1 MKGRLRVVASLAVTA
16 FFLWLAL
23 HEVKWP
29 EVWAHL
35 RNANWLYLALSILVA
50 TLSIHVRALRW
61 KSLLA
66 PLDPDVPFQPR
77 VAGTAVGFA
86 ANNLIPARVGEF
98 VRALVCGKLARLP
111 VSSVFATLVVERV
124 FDGLITVAL
133 LFTVMALPGF
143 PSPEKAANAL
153 NAVRF
158 LSLLIAVMGVVVIV
172 LALTPARSLALAERI
187 AGRLLPPRVG
197 RPLLKVFESFIGGLA
212 VLRDPRLLAV
222 STGWAILQWLFIP
235 LSIYFGCLAF
245 GITEPGYRG
254 ALFLQCVINLAVAI
268 PSSPGFFGP
277 LEAAAVYGLGLWG
290 VDESRAA
297 SFAIGYHLGGFI
309 TVTLLGLWYVQKLDL
324 SWKELIGKAES
335 AEAAGGTPP
344 AEAEPRRA

>member
-1 MKGRLRVVASLAVTA
+1 MKGRLRVAASLAVTA

-35 RNANWLYLALSILVA
+35 RSANWLYLALSITVA
-50 TLSIHVRALRW
+50 TLAVHVRALRW

-66 PLDPDVPFQPR
+66 PLDPAVPFQPR

-111 VSSVFATLVVERV
+111 VSAVFATLVVERV
-124 FDGLITVAL
+124 LDGLVTVGL

-143 PSPEKAANAL
+143 PAPEKAADAL
-153 NAVRF
+153 AAMRVVA
-158 LSLLIAVMGVVVIV
+158 LVIAVMGVVVIV
-172 LALTPARSLALAERI
+172 LALMPRRSLRMAE
-187 AGRLLPPRVG
+187 AAARLLPARAR
-197 RPLLKVFESFIGGLA
+197 RPLLKVFESFVGGLA
-212 VLRDPRLLAV
+212 VLRNPRLLAV
-222 STGWAILQWLFIP
+222 SVGWAVVQWLFMP

-309 TVTLLGLWYVQKLDL
+309 AVTLLGLWYVQKLDL
-324 SWKELIGKAES
+324 SWKELVGSAES
-335 AEAAGGTPP
+335 AEAPPP
-344 AEAEPRRA
+344 AEPAEPGRA

>member
-1 MKGRLRVVASLAVTA
+1 MKGRLKVAASLAVTA

-23 HEVKWP
+23 HEVKWA

-35 RNANWLYLALSILVA
+35 RGANWLYLALSVTVA

-66 PLDPDVPFQPR
+66 PLGPTVPFQPR
-77 VAGTAVGFA
+77 VAGTAVGMA

-111 VSSVFATLVVERV
+111 VSAVFATLVVERV
-124 FDGLITVAL
+124 LDGLVTVAL

-143 PSPEKAANAL
+143 PSPEKAAGAL

-158 LSLLIAVMGVVVIV
+158 LSLVIAVMGVVVIV
-172 LALTPARSLALAERI
+172 LALMPRRSLRMAEAAAGVLPARARQ
-187 AGRLLPPRVG
+187 
-197 RPLLKVFESFIGGLA
+197 PLLKVFESFVGGLA

-222 STGWAILQWLFIP
+222 SVGWAILQWLFIP
-235 LSIYFGCLAF
+235 LSIWFGCLAF

-309 TVTLLGLWYVQKLDL
+309 IVTLLGLWYVQKLDL
-324 SWKELIGKAES
+324 SWKELVGTAEKAE
-335 AEAAGGTPP
+335 AEAGTAPAGK
-344 AEAEPRRA
+344 AEPRRA

>member
-1 MKGRLRVVASLAVTA
+1 MKGRLRVAVSLAVTA

-153 NAVRF
+153 NVRALPLAVDR
-158 LSLLIAVMGVVVIV
+158 GEGRVVIV
-172 LALTPARSLALAERI
+172 MALMPRRSLRMAEAA
-187 AGRLLPPRVG
+187 AGAASRAGAAAAAEGCSRAY
-197 RPLLKVFESFIGGLA
+197 IGGLA
-212 VLRDPRLLAV
+212 VLRDTRLLAV
-222 STGWAILQWLFIP
+222 STGWAIPVALNP
-235 LSIYFGCLAF
+235 LYRSIRLLAS
-245 GITEPGYRG
+245 GSPSRAICG
-254 ALFLQCVINLAVAI
+254 ALFLQLRDKTWQVAI
-268 PSSPGFFGP
+268 P
-277 LEAAAVYGLGLWG
+277 LVRRVLRAAGGGGGVRAGLWG

-324 SWKELIGKAES
+324 SWKELIGKAEQ

-344 AEAEPRRA
+344 VEAEPRRA

>member
-23 HEVKWP
+23 HDVDWGA
-29 EVWAHL
+29 VGAHL
-35 RNANWLYLALSILVA
+35 RSANWLYLALSILVA

-61 KSLLA
+61 KALLA

-77 VAGTAVGFA
+77 VAGAAIGFA

-98 VRALVCGKLARLP
+98 VRALVCAKLARLP
-111 VSSVFATLVVERV
+111 VSAVFATLVVERV
-124 FDGLITVAL
+124 LDGLVTVGL

-143 PSPEKAANAL
+143 PAPEKAADAL
-153 NAVRF
+153 AAMRF
-158 LSLLIAVMGVVVIV
+158 VALVIAVMGVVVIV
-172 LALTPARSLALAERI
+172 LALMPRRSLRM
-187 AGRLLPPRVG
+187 AGAAARLLPERLR
-197 RPLLKVFESFIGGLA
+197 RPLLTMFESFVGGLG
-212 VLRDPRLLAV
+212 VLRNPRLLAV
-222 STGWAILQWLFIP
+222 SVGWAVFQWLFMP

-254 ALFLQCVINLAVAI
+254 ALFLQCIINLAVAV

-290 VDESRAA
+290 VDASRAA

-309 TVTLLGLWYVQKLDL
+309 SVTLLGLWYVQKLDL
-324 SWKELIGKAES
+324 SWKELVGS
-335 AEAAGGTPP
+335 AEQAEADGSPPP
-344 AEAEPRRA
+344 AEQAGPRRA